1 MQSYTLDLSKESEA
15 NPLTTQL
22 VGFRGHGDA
31 REEILWSIG
40 PHLNIES
47 LISQEIELKQNSKK
61 KKNCVY
67 VCWGGEWRIRAK
79 QSFTITPSASL

>member
-1 MQSYTLDLSKESEA
+1 MSKESEA

-47 LISQEIELKQNSKK
+47 LISQEIELNQNSKK
-61 KKNCVY
+61 KKNLCVC
-67 VCWGGEWRIRAK
+67 VLGWGMENQGKAELHYHPKRKPLALIP
-79 QSFTITPSASL
+79 Q